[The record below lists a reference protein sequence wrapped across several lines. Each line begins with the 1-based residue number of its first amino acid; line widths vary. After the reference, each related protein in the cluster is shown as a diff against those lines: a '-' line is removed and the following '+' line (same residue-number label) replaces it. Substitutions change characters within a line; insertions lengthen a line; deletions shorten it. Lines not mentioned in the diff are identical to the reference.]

1 MEIKIKNLSYYYNEK
16 TSLQKKAL
24 DDINITIEKNI
35 ITGIIGKYGSGKT
48 TLAELMNALMIP
60 SKGNIKIGKYVL
72 DKQINNKDIKEIRKK
87 VGLVMQFPEEQ
98 FFNQTVL
105 EEISF
110 ALKNFNYKVDKLY
123 KQVIDSLKMVGLDE
137 TYTERNPYKL
147 SSGEKRLIAIASV
160 LVFNPQVIIFDEP
173 TIGLDYKKKKQII
186 TIIKMLKDKYHKTI
200 IIITHDVD
208 LLYAITDQIIVLE
221 QGKVIYQGLTSKVF
235 SSQTIVFP
243 QIIQFINLVK
253 KEKGIDLEKT
263 NNIKDLIKDV
273 YRHV

>member
-1 MEIKIKNLSYYYNEK
+1 MEIKIENLSYYYNEK

-186 TIIKMLKDKYHKTI
+186 AIIKMLKDKYHKTI

-235 SSQTIVFP
+235 SSQKIVFP